1 MRFLPNEKH
10 DYVIARKKIERRTEV
25 FSVAKFTT
33 GDAPEKLY
41 YVTVT
46 PKEVTCTCDHFA
58 KAKVPPKRP
67 CRHCLMTA
75 IWVLNGDKD
84 PEVPSVKQG

>member
-1 MRFLPNEKH
+1 MRFLPYEKQ
-10 DYVIARKKIERRTEV
+10 DYVIARKVQQNRREE

-33 GDAPEKLY
+33 GEAPEKIY

-46 PKEVTCTCDHFA
+46 PKEVTCTCDHFT
-58 KAKVPPKRP
+58 KPKEPPKRP
-67 CRHCLMTA
+67 CRHCLMVA
-75 IWVLNGDKD
+75 IWVLNNDKD